1 MRKLFILATLILAV
15 TVPLTAQSNDIGLW
29 IAGARIGDTTDQTAT
44 LSFDD
49 ARGFGASIN
58 HYWSSHLSTELA
70 ATALKSERGRI
81 SLGNVDILDMGEL
94 KLTPITAALQFH
106 LAPPASRF
114 DVYAGGGAAYVLT
127 DDLNSSD
134 LDLSGIGTVHIE
146 DGATWMANA
155 GATFNIGPRFG
166 VGVDAKYIPF
176 RPDSTVDAPE
186 SLHLDLKP
194 LVLSAG
200 VRIRF

>member
-1 MRKLFILATLILAV
+1 MRKRLIFAALILVAAL
-15 TVPLTAQSNDIGLW
+15 PLAAQSNDVGLW
-29 IAGARIGDTTDQTAT
+29 IAAARIHDTTDLTAT
-44 LSFDD
+44 LGFDD

-58 HYWSSHLSTELA
+58 HYWTSHLSTELA
-70 ATALKSERGRI
+70 ATALKSKRGRI
-81 SLGNVDILDMGEL
+81 SVDGVDILDLGEL
-94 KLTPITAALQFH
+94 RLTPITAALQFH
-106 LAPPASRF
+106 LARSSRF

-127 DDLNSSD
+127 DDLSSSD
-134 LDLSGIGTVHIE
+134 LDLSGIGTVHVE

-155 GATFNIGPRFG
+155 GATFGFSERWG
-166 VGVDAKYIPF
+166 VAVDAKYIAF

-186 SLHLDLKP
+186 SMRLDLKP